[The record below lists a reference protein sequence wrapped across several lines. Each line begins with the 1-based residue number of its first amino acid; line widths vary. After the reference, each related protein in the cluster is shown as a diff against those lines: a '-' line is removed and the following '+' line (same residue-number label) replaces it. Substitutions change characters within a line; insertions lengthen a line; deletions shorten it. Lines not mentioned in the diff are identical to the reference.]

1 MAILSSSVD
10 SYDVST
16 KNRIVN
22 ALLIIIRRF
31 LDYMYE
37 FQEELK
43 GQMYKR
49 SIKQVDVQNKCINSC
64 CAVNRKS
71 RCTTSHQTSGCTQG
85 YFFYCPDDFDLS
97 FALDSHK
104 ADSARICAQLFLQI
118 DSIYYNRL
126 LPYSYNGCFP
136 IRRRGANPVL

>member
-22 ALLIIIRRF
+22 ALLVIIRRF

-43 GQMYKR
+43 G
-49 SIKQVDVQNKCINSC
+49 
-64 CAVNRKS
+64 
-71 RCTTSHQTSGCTQG
+71 
-85 YFFYCPDDFDLS
+85 
-97 FALDSHK
+97 
-104 ADSARICAQLFLQI
+104 
-118 DSIYYNRL
+118 
-126 LPYSYNGCFP
+126 
-136 IRRRGANPVL
+136 